1 MRHTITIAI
10 LVASIVPSIA
20 LAQPGYDKD
29 PLSWDRV
36 VHAKFSRFCFKCHG
50 SNEPTADVD
59 LAIDE
64 NPLLIRRNRD
74 KWELVLEALKSG
86 AMPPEDARELGDEDR
101 ELMIKF
107 LDRTLG
113 EVDCDG
119 AGDPGR
125 PVMRRL
131 NRNEY
136 DKAVVDLTGLD
147 LKLSRN
153 FPAETQ
159 AYGFDNI
166 GEALTLTPL
175 EVQQY
180 HDAANTIVH
189 ELLASH
195 DGDDARKR
203 VYSQTF
209 IAEPSDSLSPRD
221 AAREVIVAFANRA
234 FRRDADP
241 AFIEGL
247 LVAYDRALSEGA
259 DHETAV
265 GYLLTGVLVSPRFL
279 MLVEADQPDTDE
291 PYPVDDFELATRLSF
306 FLWSRPPDDELRQV
320 AQQGKLRDDKMLR
333 KQTLRMLADDRA
345 IALVENFFSQ
355 WLGVNELD
363 TFAPDPTTFPEFD
376 DSLRRAMRD
385 EVHLFLSEMVKENRP
400 VTEIIDAKHIYLNER
415 LARHYG
421 LTEELSTSARTSNRP
436 QSSQPESMRR
446 VVLTESVRGGLL
458 TSAAMLML
466 QSDPTRTNIPRRG
479 NYIAGRILGAPP
491 PPPPPN
497 VPPLDQAGGDSKHLT
512 LRERLDLHRSE
523 PQCATCHSK
532 IDPLG
537 FALENFD
544 AIGRW
549 RDTENGAAIDASG
562 ELPGTIDL
570 DGTDLD
576 GTQLDAT
583 QFDGAAEMKTVLL
596 QRKAE
601 FRETFVKNLL
611 VYALGRGING
621 GDVCLQRQVTEVAEA
636 SDDRFADVVWSIV
649 QSDTFRKRRNAEY

>member
-1 MRHTITIAI
+1 MRQAITIAI
-10 LVASIVPSIA
+10 FVVAIFPSVG

-36 VHAKFSRFCFKCHG
+36 VHAKFSRYCFKCHG
-50 SNEPTADVD
+50 SNDPTADVD
-59 LAIDE
+59 LAVDE
-64 NPLLIRRNRD
+64 NPLLIRRNRE
-74 KWELVLEALKSG
+74 KWQLVLEALKSE
-86 AMPPEDARELGDEDR
+86 AMPPEDAKQLGDEDR
-101 ELMIKF
+101 DLMVRF
-107 LDRTLG
+107 LERTLG
-113 EVDCDG
+113 EVDCD
-119 AGDPGR
+119 AASDPGR
-125 PVMRRL
+125 PVLRRL

-136 DKAVVDLTGLD
+136 DHAVFDLTGLD
-147 LKLSRN
+147 LKLAQD

-159 AYGFDNI
+159 AYGFSNI

-180 HDAANTIVH
+180 HDAASTIVR
-189 ELLASH
+189 ELVASRR
-195 DGDDARKR
+195 GNNARKR
-203 VYSQTF
+203 VYTQTF
-209 IAEPSDSLSPRD
+209 ISEPGDTLSPRD
-221 AAREVIVAFANRA
+221 AAQKIITDFANRA
-234 FRRDADP
+234 FRREADP

-279 MLVEADQPDTDE
+279 MRIEADRPGTDE
-291 PYPVDDFELATRLSF
+291 PYAVDDFELATRLSF
-306 FLWSRPPDDELRQV
+306 FLWSRPPDDKLRQL
-320 AQQGKLRDDKMLR
+320 AQQGRLRDDNVLR
-333 KQTLRMLADDRA
+333 KETMRMLADDRSS
-345 IALVENFFSQ
+345 ALVENFFSQ
-355 WLGVNELD
+355 WLGIDELD
-363 TFAPDPTTFPEFD
+363 TFAPDPTAFPEFD
-376 DSLRRAMRD
+376 DSLRTAMRE
-385 EVHLFLSEMVKENRP
+385 EVHLFLSEIVKDNRSFME
-400 VTEIIDAKHIYLNER
+400 VIDAKHIYLNER

-421 LTEELSTSARTSNRP
+421 LMGEYSKSDP
-436 QSSQPESMRR
+436 VQSDAASMRR
-446 VVLTESVRGGLL
+446 VVIDESMRGGLL
-458 TSAAMLML
+458 TSGAMLML

-479 NYIAGRILGAPP
+479 NFIAGRILGAPP

-497 VPPLDQAGGDSKHLT
+497 VPPLDKAGGDTKNLT

-549 RDTENGAAIDASG
+549 RGTENGSKIDASG
-562 ELPGTIDL
+562 ELPG
-570 DGTDLD
+570 
-576 GTQLDAT
+576 
-583 QFDGAAEMKTVLL
+583 GAKFNGPVEMKSALL
-596 QRKAE
+596 ERKSE
-601 FRETFVKNLL
+601 FRETFIKNLL

-636 SDDRFADVVWSIV
+636 NDDRFADIVWSIV